1 MYSKTATIQNKTG
14 LHARPANLFVST
26 AKKFK
31 SDIYVEKDS
40 KKANAKSIITILTLG
55 AVQNSQVTVS
65 AEGIDE
71 EQAVNELVSL
81 IESGFGE

>member
-1 MYSKTATIQNKTG
+1 MYSKVTTIQNKTG
-14 LHARPANLFVST
+14 LHARPANQFVST

-31 SDIYVEKDS
+31 SDIFVEKDS

-55 AVQNSQVTVS
+55 AVQGNQVTIS

-71 EQAVNELVSL
+71 EAAVNELVSL

>member
-14 LHARPANLFVST
+14 LHARPANQFVSN

-31 SDIYVEKDS
+31 SDIYVEKDL

-55 AVQNSQVTVS
+55 AVQGSQVTVS

-71 EQAVNELVSL
+71 EEAVNELVSL

>member
-1 MYSKTATIQNKTG
+1 MYAKSTTIQNKTG
-14 LHARPANLFVST
+14 LHARPANLFVSA

-31 SDIYVEKDS
+31 SDISVEKDS

-55 AVQNSQVTVS
+55 AVKGNIVTIS

-71 EQAVNELVSL
+71 EAAVKELVSL

>member
-1 MYSKTATIQNKTG
+1 MYSKVTTILNKTG
-14 LHARPANLFVST
+14 LHARPANQFVST

-31 SDIYVEKDS
+31 SDIFVEKDS
-40 KKANAKSIITILTLG
+40 KKANAKSIITLLTLG
-55 AVQNSQVTVS
+55 AVQGNLVTIS

-71 EQAVNELVSL
+71 EAAVNELVSL

>member
-1 MYSKTATIQNKTG
+1 MYSKTITIQNKTG
-14 LHARPANLFVST
+14 LHARPANLFVSA

-31 SDIYVEKDS
+31 SDISVEMNS

-55 AVQNSQVTVS
+55 AAKGSTVTIS
-65 AEGIDE
+65 AEGTDE
-71 EQAVNELVSL
+71 ETAVDELVSL